1 MRIIGLPI
9 DSFVVLIVI
18 PGVIVA
24 YQFYYCWQVFTG
36 RRD

>member
-1 MRIIGLPI
+1 MRIIGLPV
-9 DSFVVLIVI
+9 DSFIVLMVI
-18 PGVIVA
+18 PAIVVA